1 MFPVAVIL
9 AILKVAPCCCCCL
22 LHACLFSSFSF
33 FFTAVTWNQPWRECI
48 VWNTQK
54 DLNVKGSFGKDASN
68 LFWNCCCFRYMFDTQ
83 QWNGMPSPGPAVF
96 RAYLHLSYNKRSA
109 TITDCLNGM
118 KNRKKSHAFLHYNV
132 SSGPK
137 IMDRPQR
144 LQYFVFVYLFFLKL
158 TKYKLMWTVAFCLAH
173 F

>member
-9 AILKVAPCCCCCL
+9 TILKAVVKAVMVMLAFCTPVFFL
-22 LHACLFSSFSF
+22 LFLF

-83 QWNGMPSPGPAVF
+83 QLNGMPSPGPAVF

-109 TITDCLNGM
+109 TITDCLSGM

-144 LQYFVFVYLFFLKL
+144 LQYFVFVYLFFKVN
-158 TKYKLMWTVAFCLAH
+158 KI
-173 F
+173 